1 MSFTEAQNKQIADLL
16 FPEVTQTL
24 ADLEQRYPARQ
35 LSEGAIVTRIA
46 PSPTGFMHIG
56 LLYLALICARAAV
69 QSKGVLMLR
78 IEDTDQKR
86 FVPGAIELIV
96 DSLRDYE
103 ITIDEGPTSLESEV
117 GEYGPYMQ
125 SRRASIYQI
134 CIKYLIEQGLAYPCW
149 MNHEELERV
158 SKEQAQSKIRP
169 GIYGR
174 FSKWRHVSA
183 DEMIAKLQ
191 SGEPYEVIRFR
202 NSGSERVRRQVVD
215 LVKGKLQLPEND
227 NDIVLMKTSDGL
239 PVYHLAHAVD
249 DHFMR
254 TTHVIRSDEWLPS
267 MTLHHQLFEAFGWTV
282 PQYAQIGPIDKLDNG
297 NRRKLS
303 KRKDPEA
310 NVQAYDQLGYP
321 RDGVL
326 EYLLNIANSNFEEWK
341 KNHIDASYQEFEFKL
356 SGLGKSGALLDTR
369 KIENICKNIIGRMSS
384 EHVYELA
391 LAWAQRHDQELATKM
406 QAEKAYMLQIIG
418 IERGGAEQRKDLAKW
433 SDLRSEI
440 SFFFADWFEKGW
452 NESSQA
458 VIAENLATFSPEI
471 IKAACE
477 QMMVG
482 YSPEDDKDTWI
493 TKLKA
498 IAEGLGFAPD
508 VKLFKQSPELYKGHF
523 GDIAKIYRVYLTGK
537 NRSPDLYWVMKILG
551 TDTVKV
557 RLQRGTQI

>member
-24 ADLEQRYPARQ
+24 ADLEQRYPVRQ
-35 LSEGAIVTRIA
+35 LPEGAMVTRVA

-56 LLYLALICARAAV
+56 LLYMALICARVSA
-69 QSKGVLMLR
+69 QSNGVFMVR

-86 FVPGAIELIV
+86 FVPGAIELIIE
-96 DSLRDYE
+96 SLKDYGMA
-103 ITIDEGPTSLESEV
+103 IDEGPISLVDEV
-117 GEYGPYMQ
+117 GDYGPYMQ
-125 SRRASIYQI
+125 SKRASIYKV
-134 CIKYLIEQGLAYPCW
+134 CIKYLVEQGLAYPCW
-149 MNHEELERV
+149 LNHDDLERIV
-158 SKEQAQSKIRP
+158 KEQTQSKIRP
-169 GIYGR
+169 GVYGR
-174 FSKWRHVSA
+174 FSKWRHASA
-183 DEMIAKLQ
+183 DEIIAKLQ
-191 SGEPYEVIRFR
+191 SGVPYEVIRFR
-202 NSGSERVRRQVVD
+202 NPGSERVRRQVVD

-254 TTHVIRSDEWLPS
+254 TTHVIRADEWLAS
-267 MTLHHQLFEAFGWTV
+267 MILHYQLFEAFGWSV
-282 PQYAQIGPIDKLDNG
+282 PQYAHLGPIDKLDNG

-310 NVQAYDQLGYP
+310 NVQVYDQSGFP

-326 EYLLNIANSNFEEWK
+326 EYLLNIANSTFEEWK
-341 KNHIDASYQEFEFKL
+341 KSHPEARYQEFELKL
-356 SGLGKSGALLDTR
+356 SGLGKSGALIDTR
-369 KIENICKNIIGRMSS
+369 KIENICKNVIGRMSS
-384 EHVYELA
+384 ERVYELA
-391 LAWAQRHDQELATKM
+391 LAWAQKYDTDLATKM
-406 QAEKAYMLQIIG
+406 QSEKAYTLQIIG
-418 IERGGAEQRKDLAKW
+418 IERGGVEQRKDLAKW

-440 SFFFADWFEKGW
+440 SFFFADWFEHDW
-452 NESSQA
+452 NENSQSVLA
-458 VIAENLATFSPEI
+458 DNLATFSTDT

-477 QMMVG
+477 QMMAG

-493 TKLKA
+493 TKLKT
-498 IAEGLGFAPD
+498 IAEGLGYAPD

-551 TDTVKV
+551 TDTVKA
-557 RLQRGTQI
+557 RLQKGASI